1 MTWPSL
7 SASGTRGYMVDRI
20 DDELKRSNT
29 ITTRVVQCINDAITI
44 YQAHRFHFSEGYDG
58 NFSTVLAQEYYSSSD
73 NAAIKTNFLI
83 DYLAIVIGTA
93 RFDLGR
99 RQPEE
104 IDLLTQSG
112 TQRGQP
118 QCFSYFQEKI
128 RVYPVPDGVYSV
140 IMGGHQLIAAP
151 ANDAEANN
159 RWMVDAERLIRSR
172 AKYELSLNYNIDFPT
187 LAETMHPETGAAADA
202 FSELKRMTAKRTATG
217 RVRPTQF

>member
-7 SASGTRGYMVDRI
+7 SASGTRGYMTDRI
-20 DDELKRSNT
+20 DDELKRSGT
-29 ITTRVVQCINDAITI
+29 ITTRITQCINDAITI
-44 YQAHRFHFSEGYDG
+44 YQPHRFHFSEGYDG
-58 NFSTVLAQEYYSSSD
+58 NFSTVASQEYYSSSD

-83 DYLAIVIGTA
+83 DYLAVVIGTA
-93 RFDLGR
+93 RYDLGR

-118 QCFSYFQEKI
+118 QVFAYFQEKI
-128 RVYPVPDGVYSV
+128 RFYPVPDGIYSI

-172 AKYELSLNYNIDFPT
+172 AKYELSLNYSIDFPT
-187 LAETMHPETGAAADA
+187 LAETMHPEAGAAADA
-202 FSELKRMTAKRTATG
+202 FTELKRTTAKRTATG